1 MAFDLMQTA
10 TIALMTAV
18 SYASTNVDNLLLA
31 VLLLGA
37 NRDQQWAVKL
47 GVVTAAVA
55 VMLVCAAGLVVRYTL
70 DAGLVGYL
78 GLLPI
83 VLAVRHLLSGSGEL
97 PEESTGAS
105 RLAAP
110 DARSAWLTTTALMVA
125 NSGDTI
131 ALFLPLLAETKAAVL
146 PLVAG
151 SYVITAVLWAM
162 LAWGLASRPW
172 VARAMDRY
180 GNKLLPWIM
189 IGVGIYILTNT
200 ATDSMA

>member
-1 MAFDLMQTA
+1 MVLDPVQAM
-10 TIALMTAV
+10 TIGAMTAA

-37 NRDQQWAVKL
+37 NRDQQWAIKL
-47 GVVTAAVA
+47 GVVTAALA
-55 VMLVCAAGLVVRYTL
+55 VMLLCAAGLVVRNTV

-83 VLAVRHLLSGSGEL
+83 ALGLRHLLSGGSGGQGEAL
-97 PEESTGAS
+97 DQS
-105 RLAAP
+105 RLTAP
-110 DARSAWLTTTALMVA
+110 NARTAWLSTTALMLA

-131 ALFLPLLAETKAAVL
+131 ALFLPLLAETRAAVL

-151 SYVITAVLWAM
+151 SYLVTAALWAL

-172 VARAMDRY
+172 VARSLDRH
-180 GNKLLPWIM
+180 GNRLLPWIM
-189 IGVGIYILTNT
+189 IGVGIYILANT
-200 ATDSMA
+200 ATDSLL